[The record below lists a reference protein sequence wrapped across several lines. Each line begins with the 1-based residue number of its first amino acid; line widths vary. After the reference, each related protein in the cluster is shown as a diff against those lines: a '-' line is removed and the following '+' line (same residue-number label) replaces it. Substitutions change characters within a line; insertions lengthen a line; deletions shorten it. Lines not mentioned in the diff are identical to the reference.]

1 MKHVNVA
8 RRVKRANLAPTWS
21 RIMFTESQFSVGQ
34 GDTEQK
40 FRIERER
47 SYGQL

>member
-1 MKHVNVA
+1 MKNVNVA
-8 RRVKRANLAPTWS
+8 ARLKCANVSPTWS
-21 RIMFTESQFSVGQ
+21 RIMHSESQFYTGQ

-40 FRIERER
+40 LRQERER

>member
-1 MKHVNVA
+1 MKNVHVA
-8 RRVKRANLAPTWS
+8 ARVKRANLSPTWS
-21 RIMFTESQFSVGQ
+21 RIMYGESQFSVGQ

>member
-1 MKHVNVA
+1 MKLVNVA
-8 RRVKRANLAPTWS
+8 TRLKCANVAPTWS
-21 RIMFTESQFSVGQ
+21 RIMHSESQFYAGQ

-40 FRIERER
+40 FRQERER

>member
-8 RRVKRANLAPTWS
+8 ARLKCANVSPTWS
-21 RIMFTESQFSVGQ
+21 RIMHSESRFYAGQ

-40 FRIERER
+40 FRQERER